1 MVAAG
6 VAHLN
11 LDVVVAVT
19 GCFLEA
25 ESLVERVC
33 AVVDRKDIQDQ
44 VLALLVG
51 LVQQRGD
58 EVSAD
63 PAPLM
68 TRMDFDA
75 VKIDLAGAVLDGRI
89 HTVGGEARNAVFPNH
104 EVYDPVAD
112 RWSVAA
118 ALPTARHGLGAA
130 ALAGRLYVIGG
141 GPRAGFA
148 QTDAVEVFKP

>member
-1 MVAAG
+1 VAAG

-11 LDVVVAVT
+11 LDVVAVS

-33 AVVDRKDIQDQ
+33 TVVERKDIQDQ

-51 LVQQRGD
+51 LAQQRGD

-68 TRMDFDA
+68 TGMDFDA
-75 VKIDLAGAVLDGRI
+75 VNVDFAGAVLDVEHADI
-89 HTVGGEARNAVFPNH
+89 SAVGGDDLPAVRVEPAVPDLGHFLAVH
-104 EVYDPVAD
+104 
-112 RWSVAA
+112 
-118 ALPTARHGLGAA
+118 LGA
-130 ALAGRLYVIGG
+130 GR
-141 GPRAGFA
+141 
-148 QTDAVEVFKP
+148 